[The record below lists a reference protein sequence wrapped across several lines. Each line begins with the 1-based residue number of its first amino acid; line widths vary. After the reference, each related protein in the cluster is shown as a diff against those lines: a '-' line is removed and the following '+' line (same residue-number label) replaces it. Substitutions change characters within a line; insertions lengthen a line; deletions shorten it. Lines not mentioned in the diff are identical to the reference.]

1 MVNKWRCFDSHKT
14 HLDCTVKG
22 GNKYPTDNVGMR
34 WAVFVGEE
42 LVVGLAFSSYCKA
55 FSFLGSLLIREIKA
69 LDLCIVENGH
79 HLISCLLLLIVLYL
93 DG

>member
-1 MVNKWRCFDSHKT
+1 
-14 HLDCTVKG
+14 
-22 GNKYPTDNVGMR
+22 MR
-34 WAVFVGEE
+34 WAVFVGDE